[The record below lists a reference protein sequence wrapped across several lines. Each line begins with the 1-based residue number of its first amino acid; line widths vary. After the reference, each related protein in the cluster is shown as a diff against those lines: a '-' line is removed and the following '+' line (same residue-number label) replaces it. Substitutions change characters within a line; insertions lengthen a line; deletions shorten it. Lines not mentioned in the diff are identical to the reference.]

1 MSVSTTGGQ
10 KQFTMSLE
18 DYNKVQLTLGQVH
31 GEANALARKAAQIAQ
46 FLDDRII
53 EIKSTGFAAPG
64 VAESQA
70 SVQTAQ
76 TMSTGPT
83 TTTIQAGPQ

>member
-1 MSVSTTGGQ
+1 
-10 KQFTMSLE
+10 MSLE
-18 DYNKVQLTLGQVH
+18 DYNKIQLTLGQVH

-53 EIKSTGFAAPG
+53 EIVAPG
-64 VAESQA
+64 VTEQQA

-76 TMSTGPT
+76 NSTTVDPT